1 MEIINHRWQ
10 TLSAKE
16 INAKGND
23 NFANNVISAKN
34 AEGKSSSLKKMRKK
48 WEERVKFLSFLC
60 LYFNTLVSKLP
71 PQENYFIF
79 KTLTCF
85 WTRNHHHH
93 HHHHHR
99 NPLEVYATCYS
110 ECMKCTRTSFSS
122 ILLYMTAHV
131 LEYISWMLKYT
142 LKADVLI
149 TKRIVKTFQKSKSR
163 PIEKIP
169 ILDPLD
175 FGNL

>member
-10 TLSAKE
+10 TLGAKE
-16 INAKGND
+16 SNAKGND
-23 NFANNVISAKN
+23 NFANNVISTKN

-48 WEERVKFLSFLC
+48 WEERVKFLSFPC

-85 WTRNHHHH
+85 LTRNHHHHHH

-99 NPLEVYATCYS
+99 NPLEVYVTCYS
-110 ECMKCTRTSFSS
+110 ECMACTRISFSS
-122 ILLYMTAHV
+122 ILLYMTAHI
-131 LEYISWMLKYT
+131 LGYISWMLKYT

-169 ILDPLD
+169 I
-175 FGNL
+175 